1 MRTCGSCSLCCK
13 VMEIK
18 ELKKPMNKWCSHCA
32 KGAGCSIYPTR
43 PTECRTFNCLWL
55 KDESFP
61 DEFRPQRSKIVFTVE
76 HDGGRLSAYVDASF
90 PAAWREKRVYAL
102 LKRWSAFQAQRNGQ
116 MLVFIGTKAIA
127 ILPDRDVELGD
138 VNVEGKAIYYQMN
151 RATGRIEVTVEG

>member
-43 PTECRTFNCLWL
+43 PTECRMFDCLWL

-61 DEFRPQRSKIVFTVE
+61 DEFRPLKSKIVFTVE
-76 HDGGRLSAYVDASF
+76 HGGGRLSAYVDASF

-138 VNVEGKAIYYQMN
+138 ANVEGKAIYYQMN